1 LRRLIAL
8 IIALAILIPSWAD
21 AYDVL
26 VLQSRRDPALEE
38 VTKCL
43 RTSCAFSH
51 RLLVMSDYAE
61 VDVTR
66 IVREEHPR
74 LILVIGDGALR
85 AASRINKVPVMSLMA
100 VGVRRQ
106 AEIQPNLTGIDMYAP
121 PARYMELFKGL
132 KARRVGVIYS
142 KSRSGHYLRGARH
155 AAEKAG
161 IELVSREVSS
171 PRETMG
177 QLSSLS
183 GRVDALWMLPD
194 PGAVNR
200 ESSMAYFRFGRSR
213 EIPIVSFSSAY
224 LGLGASAVVDIG
236 RSSLASQGCDMVME
250 LLQGK
255 GTDTVPIQFPDLTSV
270 RTNPQA
276 LKRFKQEQSNSG
288 LRRLSSL

>member
-38 VTKCL
+38 VTKGL

-121 PARYMELFKGL
+121 PARYMELFKRL